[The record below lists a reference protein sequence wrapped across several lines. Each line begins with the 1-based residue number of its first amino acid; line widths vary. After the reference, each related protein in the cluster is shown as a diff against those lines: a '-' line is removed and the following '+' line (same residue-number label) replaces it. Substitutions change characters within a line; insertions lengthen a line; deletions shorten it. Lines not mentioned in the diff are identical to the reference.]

1 MRVAPVLAV
10 VLAPR
15 TAPRRRY
22 SPPAA
27 TARRAASYDD
37 DDDGETYEAAW
48 RRRRVAT
55 LKAAPELSVDEV
67 QDLFEP
73 DYLQKRLYERSPES
87 AFGAVFR
94 LEGVVADVEVLPAF
108 VDAWTAVAAEF
119 DYAPPSARD
128 VDDVLRAGVRS
139 EVAVDSVFRWT
150 RDWGAARAAADR
162 YGELVAEL
170 GDELEPAPRAGVEPW
185 LRDLRSGNVPCCAV
199 SRLPR
204 KLLDACLGRLNL
216 TDYFDGRV
224 VCAEDD
230 RDRAQQAFLHAA
242 VELGRQP
249 SRVVVFSDSVDDL
262 IAAHEAEMRAVGVV
276 GAHPAYELRVADLV
290 VRDLDELR
298 LANVRKLFA
307 DVDFDPLPELE
318 VLLETEAPPV
328 DTLYEDL
335 DDDYDDDGP
344 DFFS

>member
-1 MRVAPVLAV
+1 MAP
-10 VLAPR
+10 
-15 TAPRRRY
+15 
-22 SPPAA
+22 
-27 TARRAASYDD
+27 
-37 DDDGETYEAAW
+37 
-48 RRRRVAT
+48 RRVAT

-87 AFGAVFR
+87 RFGAVFR

-128 VDDVLRAGVRS
+128 VDYVLGGRADRGRRRLGLSVDARLGRRARSRRPVRRARRRAGRR
-139 EVAVDSVFRWT
+139 ARA
-150 RDWGAARAAADR
+150 GAAR
-162 YGELVAEL
+162 
-170 GDELEPAPRAGVEPW
+170 GVEPW

-204 KLLDACLGRLNL
+204 KLLDTCLGRLNL

-298 LANVRKLFA
+298 LANVRKQLRRRR
-307 DVDFDPLPELE
+307 LR
-318 VLLETEAPPV
+318 PV
-328 DTLYEDL
+328 A
-335 DDDYDDDGP
+335 
-344 DFFS
+344 

>member
-1 MRVAPVLAV
+1 MSSRRTSRSCSNTSTASPASTAPT
-10 VLAPR
+10 PR

-94 LEGVVADVEVLPAF
+94 LEGVVADVEGLPAF

-128 VDDVLRAGVRS
+128 VDYVLRAGVRT

-150 RDWGAARAAADR
+150 RDWGAARAGPR
-162 YGELVAEL
+162 GRRR
-170 GDELEPAPRAGVEPW
+170 DEGAG
-185 LRDLRSGNVPCCAV
+185 
-199 SRLPR
+199 
-204 KLLDACLGRLNL
+204 AC
-216 TDYFDGRV
+216 
-224 VCAEDD
+224 
-230 RDRAQQAFLHAA
+230 AQQ
-242 VELGRQP
+242 
-249 SRVVVFSDSVDDL
+249 SS
-262 IAAHEAEMRAVGVV
+262 
-276 GAHPAYELRVADLV
+276 
-290 VRDLDELR
+290 
-298 LANVRKLFA
+298 
-307 DVDFDPLPELE
+307 
-318 VLLETEAPPV
+318 
-328 DTLYEDL
+328 
-335 DDDYDDDGP
+335 DDGP
-344 DFFS
+344 HLLK

>member
-1 MRVAPVLAV
+1 MGVL
-10 VLAPR
+10 
-15 TAPRRRY
+15 
-22 SPPAA
+22 
-27 TARRAASYDD
+27 
-37 DDDGETYEAAW
+37 
-48 RRRRVAT
+48 
-55 LKAAPELSVDEV
+55 
-67 QDLFEP
+67 
-73 DYLQKRLYERSPES
+73 
-87 AFGAVFR
+87 
-94 LEGVVADVEVLPAF
+94 
-108 VDAWTAVAAEF
+108 
-119 DYAPPSARD
+119 
-128 VDDVLRAGVRS
+128 
-139 EVAVDSVFRWT
+139 VAV
-150 RDWGAARAAADR
+150 
-162 YGELVAEL
+162 L
-170 GDELEPAPRAGVEPW
+170 GVELEPAPRAGVEPW

>member
-108 VDAWTAVAAEF
+108 VNAWL
-119 DYAPPSARD
+119 S
-128 VDDVLRAGVRS
+128 
-139 EVAVDSVFRWT
+139 
-150 RDWGAARAAADR
+150 
-162 YGELVAEL
+162 
-170 GDELEPAPRAGVEPW
+170 
-185 LRDLRSGNVPCCAV
+185 
-199 SRLPR
+199 
-204 KLLDACLGRLNL
+204 
-216 TDYFDGRV
+216 
-224 VCAEDD
+224 
-230 RDRAQQAFLHAA
+230 
-242 VELGRQP
+242 
-249 SRVVVFSDSVDDL
+249 L
-262 IAAHEAEMRAVGVV
+262 IHI
-276 GAHPAYELRVADLV
+276 
-290 VRDLDELR
+290 
-298 LANVRKLFA
+298 
-307 DVDFDPLPELE
+307 
-318 VLLETEAPPV
+318 
-328 DTLYEDL
+328 
-335 DDDYDDDGP
+335 
-344 DFFS
+344 